1 MRKNGETWFF
11 DTRDLMRASTCQHCT
26 TLSVAHALRLPH
38 VEGKLL
44 DSIKKQKLARDAGE
58 SKTLPMK
65 YGDAYEELLVAE
77 LKANCPE
84 GSVAAPESADD
95 PEQTLSLLTQGVPVI
110 YQGGLNQRE
119 GNIVFSGRPDL
130 LVRNDWQLEFTESGL
145 SAHQISGV
153 EFEGYTAWD
162 VKYSSHPKA
171 EHALQV
177 AIYVEALDQVG
188 MKASNAK
195 HGLVLGKRSILEL
208 SEGEIVPA
216 MRLAKAQLVS
226 TIDDTVLKIASNQL
240 GSTDDFAWHCASNAE
255 CAICEYPDIC
265 EKDRIETQDLLLV
278 AGLGK
283 NIRAKL
289 NKSGVTTIQHF
300 ADLVE
305 KPAGISLQ
313 SFQKLQAQARIQL
326 RQTDTEKPVHELLS
340 NPTLQ
345 FLPKGSSGDV
355 FFDMEGFPYFEDGG
369 LEYLFG
375 NWTRDGG
382 FTGFWGHDREGE
394 RKAFINFMTWLMERM
409 ESDPNAHVYHYASY
423 ERTALRR
430 LGSRHGVM
438 QGELSKL
445 EQERRFVDLYPVVTK
460 SLRVGDTGYSI
471 KDLEKHYGFER
482 TEIEGADVG
491 KATDSID
498 GYDYWVIANRAA
510 DDPSLLE
517 ADRVVARKEADLMF
531 QALENYNTDDVKST
545 MALFDWLSSM
555 PGASTKEPIEFEITD
570 EAQKRIDELR
580 EKLAALE
587 GATKNLL
594 KPMEDWPWGD
604 DPEKDKGAKAWELL
618 VHSLLFYEREDLM
631 ARVDLLIKLGL
642 EDGELLQDKA
652 ALPITEFELLDDSTE
667 RGKSDYYTWEYRA
680 ALPEDSVYQPKVGD
694 SLKIR
699 YSADGFVN
707 QRHNG
712 RVVEVTDQTVTFKRS
727 SPLLETLAFSPT
739 AIIAHST
746 YPTEGKIGSLKI
758 LIEQITTAWGH
769 PGNEPPR
776 GFPALDLILQR
787 EPSLISG
794 ELAEADTSN
803 YVPAL
808 IDSVLRLER
817 TTLAVQGPP
826 GTGKTYLASRLI
838 KELVDQGKRVAV
850 TSNSHPAV
858 ENLLKACIDAGLT
871 SEQIFKTPKSGQR
884 NSKLWQNNV
893 SKMPNVGPVVMGA
906 TSFGMANQEAKKH
919 HFDYMIVDE
928 AAQFSLVDTIAGSLI
943 ADNIVLFGDPQQLA
957 QVVQAKHPGGVEVSA
972 LGQFMGDHQLLP
984 ANMGYFVEET
994 RRLHP
999 KVTEVISWLS
1009 YENRLRSH
1017 KDTHGNVI
1025 TGTEPGVYKIELDH
1039 SGNQTTSSEEVTAVI
1054 DLVDRHSKELEPEE
1068 ILIVAPYNAQVNL
1081 IRRALDDNGHQ
1092 DVRVGTVDKF
1102 QGQEG
1107 KIVIYSFAASSA
1119 EDAPR
1124 GLGFLLDQ
1132 NRMNVA
1138 ISRAKSVCYLV
1149 YSKHLPQ
1156 ANFKSIEDVK
1166 SISRLAG
1173 VLDMATP
1180 LTP

>member
-1 MRKNGETWFF
+1 MHKNGETWIFN
-11 DTRDLMRASTCQHCT
+11 TRDLMRASTCQHCT

-38 VEGKLL
+38 VEEKLL
-44 DSIKKQKLARDAGE
+44 DSIEKQKLARATGE

-95 PEQTLSLLTQGVPVI
+95 PEQTLNLLAQRVPVI
-110 YQGGLNQRE
+110 YQGGLKQSE
-119 GNIVFSGRPDL
+119 GNTVFSGRPDL

-145 SAHQISGV
+145 SAHQTSGV

-162 VKYSSHPKA
+162 VKYSSHAKA
-171 EHALQV
+171 EYALQV

-188 MKASNAK
+188 MKAPNAK
-195 HGLVLGKRSILEL
+195 HGLVLGRRSILEL

-216 MRLAKAQLVS
+216 MRLARGQLVS
-226 TIDDTVLKIASNQL
+226 TIDDTVRKIASNQL
-240 GSTDDFAWHCASNAE
+240 GSTDDFVWHCASNAE

-265 EKDRIETQDLLLV
+265 QKDRVETQDLLLV

-289 NKSGVTTIQHF
+289 NKSRVVTIQHF
-300 ADLVE
+300 ADLAE

-326 RQTDTEKPVHELLS
+326 RQTNLQKPVHELLS

-345 FLPKGSSGDV
+345 FLPKGSPGDV

-394 RKAFINFMTWLMERM
+394 RQAFIDFMTWLTERM
-409 ESDPNAHVYHYASY
+409 DTDPNAHVYHYASY

-430 LGSRHGVM
+430 LASRHGVM
-438 QGELSKL
+438 QSELYEL
-445 EQERRFVDLYPVVTK
+445 EQQRRFVDLYPVVTK

-482 TEIEGADVG
+482 TQIEGADVG

-498 GYDYWVIANRAA
+498 GYDYWVIENRAA
-510 DDPSLLE
+510 DDPALLE
-517 ADRVVARKEADLMF
+517 ADRVVARKKANLMI

-555 PGASTKEPIEFEITD
+555 PGASTKEPVEFEITD

-587 GATKNLL
+587 EITKNLL
-594 KPMEDWPWGD
+594 KPVEHWPRGE
-604 DPEKDKGAKAWELL
+604 DPEKDKWAKAWELL

-642 EDGELLQDKA
+642 EDSELLQDKA
-652 ALPITEFELLDDSTE
+652 ALPITEFEILDASTE
-667 RGKSDYYTWEYRA
+667 RARTNYTWWYRA
-680 ALPEDSVYQPKVGD
+680 ALPEDCVYQPKVGD

-699 YSADGFVN
+699 YTVDGFLN
-707 QRHNG
+707 QRHSG
-712 RVVEVTDQTVTFKRS
+712 QVVEVTDQTVTFKRS

-739 AIIAHST
+739 AIIAHTT
-746 YPTEGKIGSLKI
+746 YPTQGKIESLEI
-758 LIEQITTAWGH
+758 LIKQITTAWGH

-776 GFPALDLILQR
+776 GFAALDLILQR

-794 ELAEADTSN
+794 ELVEADTSD
-803 YVPAL
+803 YLPAL
-808 IDSVLRLER
+808 IETVLKLDS

-838 KELVDQGKRVAV
+838 KELIDQGKRVCV
-850 TSNSHPAV
+850 TSNSHAAV
-858 ENLLKACIDAGLT
+858 ENLLKACLDAELE
-871 SEQIFKTPKSGQR
+871 SEQIFKSPKTGQPA
-884 NSKLWQNNV
+884 SKLWQNKV
-893 SKMPNVGPVVMGA
+893 SQAPTVGPVVMGA
-906 TSFGMANQEAKKH
+906 TSFGMANKEAKTH

-957 QVVQAKHPGGVEVSA
+957 QVVQARHPGGVEVSA

-984 ANMGYFVEET
+984 GNMGYFVEET

-1017 KDTHGNVI
+1017 KDTHVNVI
-1025 TGTEPGVYKIELDH
+1025 SGTEPGVYKIELDH
-1039 SGNQTTSSEEVTAVI
+1039 SGNQTSSPEEVATVVELVNRHFK
-1054 DLVDRHSKELEPEE
+1054 DLGAEE

-1081 IRRALDDNGHQ
+1081 IRRALDDNGFE

-1107 KIVIYSFAASSA
+1107 KVVIYSFGASSA

-1149 YSKHLPQ
+1149 YSKQLPQ
-1156 ANFKSIEDVK
+1156 ANFRSIEDVK

-1173 VLDMATP
+1173 VLDMAK
-1180 LTP
+1180 LLSL